1 MHRALAVA
9 AALAG
14 VLAPFAGAGLAAVS
28 REGKVAPLELA
39 EWIRDRKP
47 GLRVIDLRPALEA
60 DLVRIPRAERMAGDA
75 LDGPRFRPDETL
87 VLVSGDGGGA
97 AAGAWARL
105 RAHGHRE
112 VRVLEGGADRWVDDV
127 LSPTLAPD
135 ASPEAVA
142 AFRRASELSRY
153 FGGVPRVLAPG
164 EAAPR
169 PAGGAAR
176 HAVVRGRGC

>member
-1 MHRALAVA
+1 MHRVLAVA

-14 VLAPFAGAGLAAVS
+14 LLAPLARGHAPAD
-28 REGKVAPLELA
+28 RGERQVAPLELA
-39 EWIRDRKP
+39 AWIRGREP
-47 GLRVIDLRPALEA
+47 GLRVLDLRAAVEA
-60 DLVRIPRAERMAGDA
+60 ELVRLPRAERVPADGLDAG
-75 LDGPRFRPDETL
+75 RFRADELL

-97 AAGAWARL
+97 APEAWARL
-105 RAHGHRE
+105 RARGHLR

-142 AFRRASELSRY
+142 AFRRTSELSRY

-164 EAAPR
+164 EAGPR
-169 PAGGAAR
+169 PAGGAR
-176 HAVVRGRGC
+176 HVVVRGRGC

>member
-1 MHRALAVA
+1 MHRALAAA

-14 VLAPFAGAGLAAVS
+14 VLAPFAGARLAAVS
-28 REGKVAPLELA
+28 REGRVAPLELA

-47 GLRVIDLRPALEA
+47 GVRVIDLRPAVEV
-60 DLVRIPRAERMAGDA
+60 DLVRIPRAERIEGGTLDA
-75 LDGPRFRPDETL
+75 ARFRPDEIL
-87 VLVSGDGGGA
+87 VLVSGDGGEVA
-97 AAGAWARL
+97 ASAWARL

-127 LSPTLAPD
+127 LNPTLAPD
-135 ASPEAVA
+135 AAPEAVA
-142 AFRRASELSRY
+142 AFRRTSELSRY
-153 FGGVPRVLAPG
+153 FGGVPRVLPPG

-176 HAVVRGRGC
+176 HVVVRGRGC